1 MEKLELKDNWS
12 MRRTGEENW
21 REARVWGSVYTD
33 LLRNGEIPDPYW
45 KDNEDQICAL
55 MEADYEY
62 QCRFTAE
69 DPESYARVFLS
80 FEGLDTVADI
90 WLNGTYLGHAENIHR
105 TWTMR

>member
-1 MEKLELKDNWS
+1 MGGYMEKLELKDNWS

-62 QCRFTAE
+62 RCRFTAE

-80 FEGLDTVADI
+80 F
-90 WLNGTYLGHAENIHR
+90 
-105 TWTMR
+105 